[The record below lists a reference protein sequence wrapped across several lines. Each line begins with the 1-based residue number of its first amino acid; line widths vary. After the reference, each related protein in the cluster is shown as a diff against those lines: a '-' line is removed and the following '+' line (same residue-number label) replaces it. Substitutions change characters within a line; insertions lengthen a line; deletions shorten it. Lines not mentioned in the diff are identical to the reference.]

1 MHSLSSGTNPY
12 ATVLSVVCRTL
23 SAFDDDQMISA
34 YGFGGPPA
42 HVPSITHSQEKLVKL
57 IPAIVW
63 DWTVWVQHSRVAGV
77 CRYSEQRQGTV

>member
-1 MHSLSSGTNPY
+1 MQCCSAGECLHSLSSGTNPY

-42 HVPSITHSQEKLVKL
+42 HVPSTAQSQEKLLKL
-57 IPAIVW
+57 IGAIVVVW
-63 DWTVWVQHSRVAGV
+63 D
-77 CRYSEQRQGTV
+77 